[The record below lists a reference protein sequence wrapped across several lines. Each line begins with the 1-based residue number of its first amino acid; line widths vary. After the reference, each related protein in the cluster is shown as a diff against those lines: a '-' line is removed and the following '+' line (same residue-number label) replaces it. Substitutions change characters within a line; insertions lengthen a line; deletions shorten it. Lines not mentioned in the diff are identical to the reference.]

1 MKSYIA
7 IPMTSHNHSAVRTQI
22 QICLHKSKHA
32 YTQHIILHYIHYMH
46 TNIYCYYITYIHTC
60 IIYTLHAMY
69 TYIITRLKRNGTRAE
84 NRFRLSPKR
93 TSPFKSAGASVQSTA
108 GCRGVRISGS
118 NAGYTTFRESVRV
131 LATHSIRQFSLN
143 FPSRVSPCAIKFQT
157 HYTYIR
163 GSLRN

>member
-69 TYIITRLKRNGTRAE
+69 TYIITRLERNGTRAE

-93 TSPFKSAGASVQSTA
+93 TSPFKSAGASVQATA
-108 GCRGVRISGS
+108 GSRVVRISFS
-118 NAGYTTFRESVRV
+118 NVVYITFRGSVRV
-131 LATHSIRQFSLN
+131 LATHSIRPFPVH
-143 FPSRVSPCAIKFQT
+143 FPSRASPCANRFQT
-157 HYTYIR
+157 HFTKVLSR
-163 GSLRN
+163 R